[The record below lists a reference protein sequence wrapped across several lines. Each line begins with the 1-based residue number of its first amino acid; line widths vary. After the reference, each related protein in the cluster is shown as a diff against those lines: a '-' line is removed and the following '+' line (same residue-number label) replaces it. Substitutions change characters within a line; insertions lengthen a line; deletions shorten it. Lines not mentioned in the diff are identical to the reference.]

1 MLKIILLNFFI
12 FMLIIFVFFWG
23 FRFKPLGPDSRAGV
37 YIYDRLDGNIYW
49 LAGNQKIKVKQLQPV
64 TDAGVLKQLEK
75 Q

>member
-37 YIYDRLDGNIYW
+37 YIYDRLDGNKLNI
-49 LAGNQKIKVKQLQPV
+49 I
-64 TDAGVLKQLEK
+64 
-75 Q
+75 